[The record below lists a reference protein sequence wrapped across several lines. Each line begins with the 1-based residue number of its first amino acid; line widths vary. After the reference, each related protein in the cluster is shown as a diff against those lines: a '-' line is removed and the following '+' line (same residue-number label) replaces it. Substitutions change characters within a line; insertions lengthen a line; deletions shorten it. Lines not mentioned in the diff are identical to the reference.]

1 MFKRLIPLERGK
13 QIKILTQNVSLAI
26 EKMQAEEINVF
37 YKLMIIGKIVF

>member
-13 QIKILTQNVSLAI
+13 KIRILSQNVSLAF

-37 YKLMIIGKIVF
+37 YKLFIIGKIVF